1 MLSASVGPSN
11 ALLLSSGIASSAFAK
26 PLGAAAPLRIGPVE
40 DLVPPGE
47 LRVIGVGEMLGDDA
61 LEVGVDHG
69 PVQRPP
75 FADDPI
81 GERDPALR
89 PSPTRAST
97 ALRCRKRL
105 RPQIHALGDQQVEG
119 THTGH
124 RLLARLRG
132 GDLPLTVPVRVDA
145 VQLTQV
151 SGPESTSTEK
161 IAAAI
166 DRIGGKR
173 LPKPATIRTG

>member
-69 PVQRPP
+69 PV
-75 FADDPI
+75 
-81 GERDPALR
+81 ERAPLAVVGKRFNGRQL
-89 PSPTRAST
+89 PVECPY
-97 ALRCRKRL
+97 CR
-105 RPQIHALGDQQVEG
+105 
-119 THTGH
+119 H
-124 RLLARLRG
+124 RNAWR
-132 GDLPLTVPVRVDA
+132 
-145 VQLTQV
+145 
-151 SGPESTSTEK
+151 STEG
-161 IAAAI
+161 AA
-166 DRIGGKR
+166 GHW
-173 LPKPATIRTG
+173 PEVH